1 MEVRKKFVSL
11 IKENKKEIVILSILN
26 VLVSVFVVAF
36 AYFSK
41 EFIDSIN
48 SDKFYLFL
56 GLLVASIVLEV
67 GFKLYTYYLS
77 FNY

>member
-41 EFIDSIN
+41 
-48 SDKFYLFL
+48 
-56 GLLVASIVLEV
+56 
-67 GFKLYTYYLS
+67 
-77 FNY
+77 